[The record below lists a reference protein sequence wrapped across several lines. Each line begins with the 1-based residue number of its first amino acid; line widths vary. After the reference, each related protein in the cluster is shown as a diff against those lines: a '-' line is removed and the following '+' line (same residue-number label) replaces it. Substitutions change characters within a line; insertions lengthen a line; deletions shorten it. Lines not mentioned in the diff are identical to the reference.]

1 MGNDGRPM
9 PEAPESGTELSIHL
23 FGEVDLRGATVIDGF
38 PSVGLVSTITANYL
52 IDVLEL
58 PQVGIMDSPYFPT
71 VSIVRNATPMY
82 PVRIYAG
89 KGVCIF
95 ISEFQP
101 APKLIRPI
109 ADAILNFAME
119 RGCTT
124 IISPEG
130 LVIESEGENP
140 DVAIYA
146 LGSTETTRERLR
158 KHNLPLFGNGIIT
171 GVSGVLLNLGKKN
184 DFNAISIL
192 AEANPNYPDARAA
205 AKVIEVIN
213 ELLEHVDIDVK
224 PLYTEAENIER
235 TLRMMQKQA
244 APVDKKEFGPGMYG

>member
-1 MGNDGRPM
+1 MTD
-9 PEAPESGTELSIHL
+9 EDLTVHL
-23 FGEVDLRGATVIDGF
+23 FKDVDLSGATIIDGF

-58 PQVGIMDSPYFPT
+58 EQIGILDSKYFPT
-71 VSIVRNATPMY
+71 VSIVRNGIPLF

-89 KGVCIF
+89 KGVCVF

-109 ADAILNFAME
+109 AVAIAEFAKAHNC
-119 RGCTT
+119 RT

-130 LVIESEGENP
+130 LVIETEETEEEP
-140 DVAIYA
+140 DVSVYA
-146 LGSTETTRERLR
+146 LGSSPSTRE
-158 KHNLPLFGNGIIT
+158 NLTKAGIPQFGNGIIT
-171 GVSGVLLNLGKKN
+171 GVSGVLLNLGKR
-184 DFNAISIL
+184 DGFDAISIL

-205 AKVIEVIN
+205 AKVIEAIDS
-213 ELLEHVDIDVK
+213 LLKEITIDVK

-235 TLRMMQKQA
+235 TLKQMQKQA
-244 APVDKKEFGPGMYG
+244 GPAAPQTDVPPPMYG

>member
-1 MGNDGRPM
+1 M
-9 PEAPESGTELSIHL
+9 PGPTDDLQIH
-23 FGEVDLRGATVIDGF
+23 EHRDVDLRGATVIDGF

-58 PQVGIMDSPYFPT
+58 DQIGIMDSEHFPT
-71 VSIVRNATPMY
+71 VSIVRNAVPMY

-89 KGVCIF
+89 SGVCIF

-109 ADAILNFAME
+109 AYSIMDFA
-119 RGCTT
+119 RRKGCRT

-130 LVIESEGENP
+130 LVVEGEGGG
-140 DVAIYA
+140 DVKVYA
-146 LGSTETTRERLR
+146 LGSTEETRKLLE
-158 KHNLPLFGNGIIT
+158 KHKLAPFANGIIT
-171 GVSGVLLNLGKKN
+171 GVSGVLLNLGKKL

-205 AKVIEVIN
+205 AKVIEIIDL
-213 ELLEHVDIDVK
+213 LLEEVTIDVK

-235 TLRMMQKQA
+235 TLRMMQQQA
-244 APVDKKEFGPGMYG
+244 AKTEKREFQPPMYG

>member
-1 MGNDGRPM
+1 M
-9 PEAPESGTELSIHL
+9 PGPDDDLTIHE
-23 FGEVDLRGATVIDGF
+23 FKQVDLRGATIIDGF

-58 PQVGIMDSPYFPT
+58 EQIGIMDSEHFPT
-71 VSIVRNATPMY
+71 VSIVRNAVPMY

-89 KGVCIF
+89 RGVCIF

-109 ADAILNFAME
+109 AERIMEFA
-119 RGCTT
+119 RAKGCKT

-130 LVIESEGENP
+130 LVVEGDGTP
-140 DVAIYA
+140 GDVHVFA
-146 LGSTETTRERLR
+146 LGSTEETRKTLE
-158 KHNLPLFGNGIIT
+158 KHSLQQFANGIIT
-171 GVSGVLLNLGKKN
+171 GVSGVLLNLGKKLN
-184 DFNAISIL
+184 VNAISIL

-205 AKVIEVIN
+205 AKVIEVIDT
-213 ELLEHVDIDVK
+213 LLEDVKIDVK
-224 PLYTEAENIER
+224 PLYSEAENIER

-244 APVDKKEFGPGMYG
+244 AGAEHKDTSPGMYG

>member
-1 MGNDGRPM
+1 MAD
-9 PEAPESGTELSIHL
+9 ESELQVHE
-23 FGEVDLRGATVIDGF
+23 FEDVDLQGATIIDGF

-58 PQVGIMDSPYFPT
+58 QQIGIMDSKFFPT
-71 VSIVRNATPMY
+71 VSIVRNGVPLY

-89 KGVCIF
+89 KGVCVF

-109 ADAILNFAME
+109 AEAILQFAK
-119 RGCTT
+119 RKGAKT

-130 LVIESEGENP
+130 LVLDQEGE
-140 DVAIYA
+140 DEQEVQVYA
-146 LGSTETTRERLR
+146 LGSTPQTRELLTNH
-158 KHNLPLFGNGIIT
+158 KIEQFGNGIIT
-171 GVSGVLLNLGKKN
+171 GVSGVLLNLGKKEN
-184 DFNAISIL
+184 LDAISIL

-205 AKVIEVIN
+205 AKVIEAIDK
-213 ELLEHVDIDVK
+213 LLPHLKIDVK
-224 PLYTEAENIER
+224 PLYTEAENIEK

-244 APVDKKEFGPGMYG
+244 APAQQPHADEVPNMYG

>member
-1 MGNDGRPM
+1 MVD
-9 PEAPESGTELSIHL
+9 ESDLQVHE
-23 FGEVDLRGATVIDGF
+23 FEDVDLAGATIIDGF

-58 PQVGIMDSPYFPT
+58 QQIGIMDSKYFPT
-71 VSIVRNATPMY
+71 VSIVRNGVPLY

-109 ADAILNFAME
+109 AESILAFAKKK
-119 RGCTT
+119 GAST

-130 LVIESEGENP
+130 LVLDSEGE
-140 DVAIYA
+140 DEEEVAVYA
-146 LGSTETTRERLR
+146 LGSTPATRDLLA
-158 KHNLPLFGNGIIT
+158 KHDIAQFGNGIIT
-171 GVSGVLLNLGKKN
+171 GVSGVLLNLGKKEN
-184 DFNAISIL
+184 LNAISIL

-205 AKVIEVIN
+205 AKVIEAIDK
-213 ELLEHVDIDVK
+213 LLPHIQIDVK
-224 PLYTEAENIER
+224 PLYTEAENIEK

-244 APVDKKEFGPGMYG
+244 APSQQHPGDEVQTMYG

>member
-1 MGNDGRPM
+1 MVDD
-9 PEAPESGTELSIHL
+9 SELHVHEFEEL
-23 FGEVDLRGATVIDGF
+23 DLTGATIIDGF

-58 PQVGIMDSPYFPT
+58 KQIGIMDSKYFPT
-71 VSIVRNATPMY
+71 VSIVRNGVPLY

-109 ADAILNFAME
+109 AEAILQFAK
-119 RGCTT
+119 RKGASN

-130 LVIESEGENP
+130 LVIDSEGE
-140 DVAIYA
+140 DEDSVAVYA
-146 LGSTETTRERLR
+146 LGSTPDTRKMLAE
-158 KHNLPLFGNGIIT
+158 KGIEQFGNGIIT
-171 GVSGVLLNLGKKN
+171 GVSGVLLNLGKKEN
-184 DFNAISIL
+184 VNAISIL

-205 AKVIEVIN
+205 AKVIEAIDQ
-213 ELLEHVDIDVK
+213 LLPHIQIDVK
-224 PLYTEAENIER
+224 PLYTEAENIEK

-244 APVDKKEFGPGMYG
+244 APAGQPAGEDAPGGMYG

>member
-1 MGNDGRPM
+1 MAD
-9 PEAPESGTELSIHL
+9 ESELQVHE
-23 FGEVDLRGATVIDGF
+23 FEDVDLAGATIIDGF

-58 PQVGIMDSPYFPT
+58 QQIGIMDSKFFPT
-71 VSIVRNATPMY
+71 VSIVRNGVPLY

-89 KGVCIF
+89 KGVCVF

-109 ADAILNFAME
+109 AEAILAFAK
-119 RGCTT
+119 RKGART

-130 LVIESEGENP
+130 LVLDQEGDGEQE
-140 DVAIYA
+140 VQVYA
-146 LGSTETTRERLR
+146 LGSTPGTREMLTNH
-158 KHNLPLFGNGIIT
+158 KIEQFGNGIIT
-171 GVSGVLLNLGKKN
+171 GVSGVLLNLGKKEN
-184 DFNAISIL
+184 LDAISIL

-205 AKVIEVIN
+205 AKVIEAIDK
-213 ELLEHVDIDVK
+213 LLPNLKIDVK
-224 PLYTEAENIER
+224 PLYTEAENIEK

-244 APVDKKEFGPGMYG
+244 APAQQGHGDEVPNMYG

>member
-1 MGNDGRPM
+1 MAD
-9 PEAPESGTELSIHL
+9 ESELQVHE
-23 FGEVDLRGATVIDGF
+23 FEDVDLKGATIIDGF

-58 PQVGIMDSPYFPT
+58 QQIGIMDSKFFPT
-71 VSIVRNATPMY
+71 VSIVRNGVPLY

-89 KGVCIF
+89 KGVCVF

-109 ADAILNFAME
+109 AEAILAFAK
-119 RGCTT
+119 RKGAKT

-130 LVIESEGENP
+130 LVLDQEGEGEQE
-140 DVAIYA
+140 VQVYA
-146 LGSTETTRERLR
+146 LGSTSGTREMLSHH
-158 KHNLPLFGNGIIT
+158 KIEQFGNGIIT
-171 GVSGVLLNLGKKN
+171 GVSGVLLNLGKKEN
-184 DFNAISIL
+184 LDAISIL

-205 AKVIEVIN
+205 AKVIEAIDK
-213 ELLEHVDIDVK
+213 LLPHLKIDVK
-224 PLYTEAENIER
+224 PLYTEAENIEK

-244 APVDKKEFGPGMYG
+244 APAQAAHGDEVPNMYG

>member
-1 MGNDGRPM
+1 MAKLM
-9 PEAPESGTELSIHL
+9 PEPPPELSIHE
-23 FGEVDLRGATVIDGF
+23 FEDVDLRGATVIDGF

-52 IDVLEL
+52 IDVLDL
-58 PQVGIMDSPYFPT
+58 KQIGIMDSEHFPT
-71 VSIVRNATPMY
+71 VSIVRNAVPMY

-89 KGVCIF
+89 SGVCIF

-109 ADAILNFAME
+109 AQAIMDFA
-119 RGCTT
+119 RRKGCTT

-130 LVIESEGENP
+130 LVVEGDNEG
-140 DVAIYA
+140 DVKVYA
-146 LGSTETTRERLR
+146 LGSTPVTREHLQ
-158 KHNLPLFGNGIIT
+158 KKGLTLFANGIIT
-171 GVSGVLLNLGKKN
+171 GVSGVLLNLGKKL

-205 AKVIEVIN
+205 AKVIEVIDA
-213 ELLEHVDIDVK
+213 LLEDVTIDVK

-244 APVDKKEFGPGMYG
+244 ATGEQKREFQPPMYG

>member
-1 MGNDGRPM
+1 MADD
-9 PEAPESGTELSIHL
+9 AELQVHE
-23 FGEVDLRGATVIDGF
+23 FEDVDLTGATIIDGF

-58 PQVGIMDSPYFPT
+58 QQIGIMDSRYFPT
-71 VSIVRNATPMY
+71 VSIVRNGVPLY

-89 KGVCIF
+89 KGVCVF

-109 ADAILNFAME
+109 AEAILAFAK
-119 RGCTT
+119 RKGAST

-130 LVIESEGENP
+130 LVLDAEGE
-140 DVAIYA
+140 DKEEVAVYA
-146 LGSTETTRERLR
+146 LGSTPATRELLA
-158 KHNLPLFGNGIIT
+158 KHDIEQFGNGIIT
-171 GVSGVLLNLGKKN
+171 GVSGVLLNLGKKEN
-184 DFNAISIL
+184 VNAISIL

-205 AKVIEVIN
+205 AKVIEAIDK
-213 ELLEHVDIDVK
+213 LLPHVNIDVK

-244 APVDKKEFGPGMYG
+244 APVQQQGNDEVPNMYG

>member
-1 MGNDGRPM
+1 MVEDADLQVH
-9 PEAPESGTELSIHL
+9 E
-23 FGEVDLRGATVIDGF
+23 FKDVDLTGATIIDGF

-58 PQVGIMDSPYFPT
+58 EQIGIMDSKFFPT
-71 VSIVRNATPMY
+71 VSIVRNGVPLY

-109 ADAILNFAME
+109 AETILAFAK
-119 RGCTT
+119 RKGAST

-130 LVIESEGENP
+130 LVLDSEGENP
-140 DVAIYA
+140 EEVAVYA
-146 LGSTETTRERLR
+146 LGSTQETRDLLA
-158 KHNLPLFGNGIIT
+158 KHKIEQFGNGIIT
-171 GVSGVLLNLGKKN
+171 GVSGVLLNLGKKEGV
-184 DFNAISIL
+184 NAISIL

-205 AKVIEVIN
+205 AKVIEAIDK
-213 ELLEHVDIDVK
+213 LLPGTKIDVK
-224 PLYTEAENIER
+224 PLYTEAENIEK

-244 APVDKKEFGPGMYG
+244 APAQAHSGEDVPGMYG

>member
-1 MGNDGRPM
+1 MVD
-9 PEAPESGTELSIHL
+9 ESDLQVHE
-23 FGEVDLRGATVIDGF
+23 FKEVDLRGATIIDGF

-58 PQVGIMDSPYFPT
+58 EQIGIMDSKFFPT
-71 VSIVRNATPMY
+71 VSIVRNGVPLY

-109 ADAILNFAME
+109 AETILAFAKKK
-119 RGCTT
+119 GAST

-130 LVIESEGENP
+130 LVLDNEGEGNEE
-140 DVAIYA
+140 VAVYA
-146 LGSTETTRERLR
+146 LGSTQETRDLLTQHKIEQ
-158 KHNLPLFGNGIIT
+158 FGNGIIT
-171 GVSGVLLNLGKKN
+171 GVSGVLLNLGKKEGI
-184 DFNAISIL
+184 NAISIL

-205 AKVIEVIN
+205 AKVIEAIDK
-213 ELLEHVDIDVK
+213 LLPGVKIDVK
-224 PLYTEAENIER
+224 PLYTEAENIEK

-244 APVDKKEFGPGMYG
+244 APAQAHTGEDVPGMYG

>member
-1 MGNDGRPM
+1 MVDD
-9 PEAPESGTELSIHL
+9 SELHVHEFEDI
-23 FGEVDLRGATVIDGF
+23 DLQGSTIIDGF

-52 IDVLEL
+52 IDVLDL
-58 PQVGIMDSPYFPT
+58 KQIGIMDSKYFPT
-71 VSIVRNATPMY
+71 VSIVRNGVPLY

-109 ADAILNFAME
+109 AETILQFAK
-119 RGCTT
+119 RKGANT

-130 LVIESEGENP
+130 LVIDSDNENED
-140 DVAIYA
+140 DVAVYA
-146 LGSTETTRERLR
+146 LGSTPETR
-158 KHNLPLFGNGIIT
+158 KMLEDHDIEQFGNGIIT
-171 GVSGVLLNLGKKN
+171 GVSGVLLNLGKKEN
-184 DFNAISIL
+184 INAISIL

-205 AKVIEVIN
+205 AKVIEAIDK
-213 ELLEHVDIDVK
+213 LLPHIKIDVK
-224 PLYTEAENIER
+224 PLYTEAENIEK

-244 APVDKKEFGPGMYG
+244 GPTQNTGEEPPGGMYG

>member
-1 MGNDGRPM
+1 MV
-9 PEAPESGTELSIHL
+9 EESELQVHE
-23 FGEVDLRGATVIDGF
+23 FEDVDLTGATIIDGF

-58 PQVGIMDSPYFPT
+58 QQIGIMDSRYFPT
-71 VSIVRNATPMY
+71 VSIVRNGVPLY

-89 KGVCIF
+89 KGVCVF

-109 ADAILNFAME
+109 AEAILAFAK
-119 RGCTT
+119 RKGAKT

-130 LVIESEGENP
+130 LVLDSETDEEQE
-140 DVAIYA
+140 VAVYA
-146 LGSTETTRERLR
+146 LGSTPGTRDLLAQHGIEQ
-158 KHNLPLFGNGIIT
+158 FGNGIIT
-171 GVSGVLLNLGKKN
+171 GVSGVLLNLGKKEN
-184 DFNAISIL
+184 INAISIL

-205 AKVIEVIN
+205 AKVIEAIDK
-213 ELLEHVDIDVK
+213 LLPDIKIDVK
-224 PLYTEAENIER
+224 PLYTEAENIEK

-244 APVDKKEFGPGMYG
+244 GPAQTQTGDDVPGMYG

>member
-1 MGNDGRPM
+1 MADD
-9 PEAPESGTELSIHL
+9 SELQVHE
-23 FGEVDLRGATVIDGF
+23 FEDVDLKGATIIDGF

-58 PQVGIMDSPYFPT
+58 QQVGIMDSKFFPT
-71 VSIVRNATPMY
+71 VSIVRNGVPLY

-89 KGVCIF
+89 KGVCVF

-109 ADAILNFAME
+109 AEAILAFAK
-119 RGCTT
+119 RKGAKT

-130 LVIESEGENP
+130 LVLDQEGEGEQE
-140 DVAIYA
+140 VQVYA
-146 LGSTETTRERLR
+146 LGSTPGTRELLANH
-158 KHNLPLFGNGIIT
+158 KIEQFGNGIIT
-171 GVSGVLLNLGKKN
+171 GVSGVLLNLGKKEN
-184 DFNAISIL
+184 LDAISIL

-205 AKVIEVIN
+205 AKVIEAIDK
-213 ELLEHVDIDVK
+213 LLPHLKIDVK
-224 PLYTEAENIER
+224 PLYTEAENIEK

-244 APVDKKEFGPGMYG
+244 APAQAAHADEVPNMYG

>member
-1 MGNDGRPM
+1 MADD
-9 PEAPESGTELSIHL
+9 A
-23 FGEVDLRGATVIDGF
+23 DLHVHEFETIDLQGATIIDGF

-58 PQVGIMDSPYFPT
+58 QQIGIMDSKYFPT
-71 VSIVRNATPMY
+71 VSIVRNGVPLY

-89 KGVCIF
+89 KGVCVF

-109 ADAILNFAME
+109 AEAILRFAKQK
-119 RGCTT
+119 GANT

-130 LVIESEGENP
+130 LVIDNENENE
-140 DVAIYA
+140 DEVAVYA
-146 LGSTETTRERLR
+146 LGSTPQTRDMLTDHGIEQ
-158 KHNLPLFGNGIIT
+158 FGNGIIT
-171 GVSGVLLNLGKKN
+171 GVSGVLLNLGKKEN
-184 DFNAISIL
+184 INAISIL

-205 AKVIEVIN
+205 AKVIEAIDK
-213 ELLEHVDIDVK
+213 LLPHIKIDVK

-244 APVDKKEFGPGMYG
+244 APAQAAANEDIPGMYG

>member
-1 MGNDGRPM
+1 MVD
-9 PEAPESGTELSIHL
+9 ESELQVHE
-23 FGEVDLRGATVIDGF
+23 FEDVDLQGATIIDGF

-58 PQVGIMDSPYFPT
+58 QQVGIMDSKYFPT
-71 VSIVRNATPMY
+71 VSIVRNGVPLY

-109 ADAILNFAME
+109 AESILAFAKRKGANM
-119 RGCTT
+119 

-130 LVIESEGENP
+130 LVLDAEGDNP
-140 DVAIYA
+140 EEVQVYA
-146 LGSTETTRERLR
+146 LGSTPNTRELLA
-158 KHNLPLFGNGIIT
+158 KHNIEQFGNGIIT
-171 GVSGVLLNLGKKN
+171 GVSGVLLNLGKKEN
-184 DFNAISIL
+184 VNAISIL

-205 AKVIEVIN
+205 AKVIEAIDKLIPHI
-213 ELLEHVDIDVK
+213 EIDVK
-224 PLYTEAENIER
+224 PLYTEAENIEK

-244 APVDKKEFGPGMYG
+244 APAQASQGEDVPGMYG

>member
-1 MGNDGRPM
+1 MAD
-9 PEAPESGTELSIHL
+9 ESELQVHE
-23 FGEVDLRGATVIDGF
+23 FEDVDLKGATIIDGF

-58 PQVGIMDSPYFPT
+58 QQIGIMDSKFFPT
-71 VSIVRNATPMY
+71 VSIVRNGVPLY

-89 KGVCIF
+89 KGVCVF

-109 ADAILNFAME
+109 AEAILAFAK
-119 RGCTT
+119 RKGAKT

-130 LVIESEGENP
+130 LVLDQEGDNP
-140 DVAIYA
+140 EEVAVYA
-146 LGSTETTRERLR
+146 LGSTQGTRDMLTQHKIEQ
-158 KHNLPLFGNGIIT
+158 FGNGIIT
-171 GVSGVLLNLGKKN
+171 GVSGVLLNLGKKEN
-184 DFNAISIL
+184 VDAISIL

-205 AKVIEVIN
+205 AKVIEAIDK
-213 ELLEHVDIDVK
+213 LLPNLKIDVK
-224 PLYTEAENIER
+224 PLYTEAENIEK

-244 APVDKKEFGPGMYG
+244 APAQQHTGEDVPGMYG

>member
-1 MGNDGRPM
+1 M
-9 PEAPESGTELSIHL
+9 PGEDDLTIHE
-23 FGEVDLRGATVIDGF
+23 FKQVDLKGATIIDGF

-58 PQVGIMDSPYFPT
+58 EQIGIMDSEHFPT
-71 VSIVRNATPMY
+71 VSIVRNAVPMY

-89 KGVCIF
+89 RGVCIF

-109 ADAILNFAME
+109 AERIMEFA
-119 RGCTT
+119 RKKGCKT

-130 LVIESEGENP
+130 LVVEGEGTAGE
-140 DVAIYA
+140 VHVFA
-146 LGSTETTRERLR
+146 LGSTEETRKTLE
-158 KHNLPLFGNGIIT
+158 KHQLNQFANGIIT
-171 GVSGVLLNLGKKN
+171 GVSGVLLNLGKKL
-184 DFNAISIL
+184 DFNTISIL

-205 AKVIEVIN
+205 AKVIEVIDS
-213 ELLEHVDIDVK
+213 LLEDVNIDVK
-224 PLYTEAENIER
+224 PLYSEAENIER

-244 APVDKKEFGPGMYG
+244 GAAEHKDTSPGMYG

>member
-1 MGNDGRPM
+1 MVD
-9 PEAPESGTELSIHL
+9 ESDLIVHE
-23 FGEVDLRGATVIDGF
+23 FEDVDLTGATIIDGF

-58 PQVGIMDSPYFPT
+58 QQIGIMDSKFFPT
-71 VSIVRNATPMY
+71 VSIVRNGVPLY

-109 ADAILNFAME
+109 AETILAFAK
-119 RGCTT
+119 RKGAST

-130 LVIESEGENP
+130 LVLDSEGDGE
-140 DVAIYA
+140 DAEVAVYA
-146 LGSTETTRERLR
+146 LGSTPATREMLSN
-158 KHNLPLFGNGIIT
+158 HGIEQFGNGIIT
-171 GVSGVLLNLGKKN
+171 GVSGVLLNLGKKEN
-184 DFNAISIL
+184 VNAISIL

-205 AKVIEVIN
+205 AKVIEAIDK
-213 ELLEHVDIDVK
+213 LLPDIKIDVK
-224 PLYTEAENIER
+224 PLYTEAENIEK

-244 APVDKKEFGPGMYG
+244 APAANASGEEVHTMYG

>member
-1 MGNDGRPM
+1 MVD
-9 PEAPESGTELSIHL
+9 ESDLQVHE
-23 FGEVDLRGATVIDGF
+23 FKDVDLTGATVIDGF

-58 PQVGIMDSPYFPT
+58 EQIGIMDSKFFPT
-71 VSIVRNATPMY
+71 VSIVRNGVPLY

-109 ADAILNFAME
+109 AETILAFAK
-119 RGCTT
+119 RKGAST

-130 LVIESEGENP
+130 LVLDSEGENP
-140 DVAIYA
+140 EEVAVYA
-146 LGSTETTRERLR
+146 LGSTQETRDLLA
-158 KHNLPLFGNGIIT
+158 KHKIEQFGNGIIT
-171 GVSGVLLNLGKKN
+171 GVSGVLLNLGKKEGV
-184 DFNAISIL
+184 NAISIL

-205 AKVIEVIN
+205 AKVIEAIDK
-213 ELLEHVDIDVK
+213 LLPGTKIDVK
-224 PLYTEAENIER
+224 PLYTEAENIEK

-244 APVDKKEFGPGMYG
+244 APAQAHSGEDVPGMYG

>member
-1 MGNDGRPM
+1 MVD
-9 PEAPESGTELSIHL
+9 ESDLIVHE
-23 FGEVDLRGATVIDGF
+23 FEDVDLTGATIIDGF

-58 PQVGIMDSPYFPT
+58 QQIGIMDSKYFPT
-71 VSIVRNATPMY
+71 VSIVRNGVPLY

-89 KGVCIF
+89 KGVCVF

-109 ADAILNFAME
+109 AESILAFAK
-119 RGCTT
+119 RKGANT

-130 LVIESEGENP
+130 LVLDSESDEDE
-140 DVAIYA
+140 VAVYA
-146 LGSTETTRERLR
+146 LGSTAATRKMLDDHKIEQ
-158 KHNLPLFGNGIIT
+158 FGNGIIT
-171 GVSGVLLNLGKKN
+171 GVSGVLLNLGKKE
-184 DFNAISIL
+184 DLNAISIL

-205 AKVIEVIN
+205 AKVIEAIDK
-213 ELLEHVDIDVK
+213 LLPDIKIDVK
-224 PLYTEAENIER
+224 PLYTEAENIEK

-244 APVDKKEFGPGMYG
+244 QPASAAAAEEVHTMYG

>member
-1 MGNDGRPM
+1 MVDDADLQVH
-9 PEAPESGTELSIHL
+9 E
-23 FGEVDLRGATVIDGF
+23 FKDVDLTGATIIDGF

-58 PQVGIMDSPYFPT
+58 EQIGIMDSKFFPT
-71 VSIVRNATPMY
+71 VSIVRNGVPLY

-109 ADAILNFAME
+109 AETILAFAKKK
-119 RGCTT
+119 GAST

-130 LVIESEGENP
+130 LVLDNEGDNAEE
-140 DVAIYA
+140 VAVYA
-146 LGSTETTRERLR
+146 LGSTQETRDLLA
-158 KHNLPLFGNGIIT
+158 KHDIEQFGNGIIT
-171 GVSGVLLNLGKKN
+171 GVSGVLLNLGKKEGI
-184 DFNAISIL
+184 NAISIL

-205 AKVIEVIN
+205 AKVIEAIDK
-213 ELLEHVDIDVK
+213 LLPGTKIDVK
-224 PLYTEAENIER
+224 PLYTEAENIEK

-244 APVDKKEFGPGMYG
+244 APAQQHTGEDVPGMYG

>member
-1 MGNDGRPM
+1 M
-9 PEAPESGTELSIHL
+9 PADEDDLKIHE
-23 FGEVDLRGATVIDGF
+23 FKHVEMRGSTIIDGF

-58 PQVGIMDSPYFPT
+58 EQVGIMDSKFFPT

-109 ADAILNFAME
+109 AEAILRFAHE
-119 RGCTT
+119 KGCRN

-130 LVIESEGENP
+130 LVIESEGSEKE
-140 DVAIYA
+140 VSIYA
-146 LGSTETTRERLR
+146 LASTEEGQQLLQR
-158 KHNLPLFGNGIIT
+158 HGLPLFGNGIIT
-171 GVSGVLLNLGKKN
+171 GVSGVLLNLGKKDN
-184 DFNAISIL
+184 FNAISIL

-213 ELLEHVDIDVK
+213 ELLEHVEIDVK

-244 APVDKKEFGPGMYG
+244 QPAAKAGEPSMYG

>member
-1 MGNDGRPM
+1 MVD
-9 PEAPESGTELSIHL
+9 EADLQVHEFE
-23 FGEVDLRGATVIDGF
+23 EVDLSGATIIDGF

-58 PQVGIMDSPYFPT
+58 QQIGIMDSKYFPT
-71 VSIVRNATPMY
+71 VSIVRNGTPLY

-109 ADAILNFAME
+109 AESILAFAKKK
-119 RGCTT
+119 GAKT

-130 LVIESEGENP
+130 LVLDNDQDENEE
-140 DVAIYA
+140 VQVYA
-146 LGSTETTRERLR
+146 LGSTQETRELLA
-158 KHNLPLFGNGIIT
+158 KHDIQQFGNGIIT
-171 GVSGVLLNLGKKN
+171 GVSGVLLNLGKKEGV
-184 DFNAISIL
+184 NAISIL

-205 AKVIEVIN
+205 AKVIEAIDK
-213 ELLEHVDIDVK
+213 LLPNVKIDVK
-224 PLYTEAENIER
+224 PLYTEAENIEK

-244 APVDKKEFGPGMYG
+244 APAQAHTGDEVPGMYG

>member
-1 MGNDGRPM
+1 MVD
-9 PEAPESGTELSIHL
+9 ESDLQVHE
-23 FGEVDLRGATVIDGF
+23 FEDVDLRGATIIDGF

-58 PQVGIMDSPYFPT
+58 KQIGIMDSKFFPT
-71 VSIVRNATPMY
+71 VSIVRNGVPLY

-109 ADAILNFAME
+109 AETILAFAK
-119 RGCTT
+119 RKGAST

-130 LVIESEGENP
+130 LVLDQEGGDKEAE
-140 DVAIYA
+140 VQVYA
-146 LGSTETTRERLR
+146 LGSTQETRDLLT
-158 KHNLPLFGNGIIT
+158 KHKIEQFGNGIIT
-171 GVSGVLLNLGKKN
+171 GVSGVLLNLGKKEN
-184 DFNAISIL
+184 INAISIL

-205 AKVIEVIN
+205 AKVIEA
-213 ELLEHVDIDVK
+213 ID
-224 PLYTEAENIER
+224 
-235 TLRMMQKQA
+235 
-244 APVDKKEFGPGMYG
+244 